1 MGMFSTKLLFIGL
14 LQGLLIFALAPF
26 FAGLARVLRAKM
38 HSRTGPPI
46 WQYYFDLWKLL
57 KRQDVVPATASWIYK
72 YTPYFVIACSFLLAM
87 IIPMWTQYSPLG
99 YAGDLLVVIYLLAV
113 IRFLTSTA
121 GIDSGSSYSGL
132 GSIRELAISVLVEP
146 SIILVLFIM
155 ALFAGSTNLS
165 TISQLVASGE
175 ISYASPAI
183 WLGMAAFAVAAFMEM
198 GKLPFDL
205 AEAEQEL
212 QEGPLTEYSG
222 HRLSLQKWGIFMK
235 QTVVA
240 SLFLAV
246 FFPFGSASV
255 LTLHGVLL
263 GVIIFMLKLTFCYFI
278 AAVIE
283 NSMARLTIYQAPQ
296 ITWVA
301 LGIAVL
307 SFVFFLVEI

>member
-1 MGMFSTKLLFIGL
+1 MFSTKLFLIGL
-14 LQGLLIFALAPF
+14 LQGLVIFALAPF
-26 FAGLARVLRAKM
+26 FAGLSRVLRAKM

-46 WQYYFDLWKLL
+46 WQYYYDLWKLL
-57 KRQDVVPATASWIYK
+57 KRQDVIPAPASWAYK
-72 YTPYFVIACSFLLAM
+72 YAPYIIIACSFLMAM
-87 IIPMWTQYSPLG
+87 IVPMWTLASPLG

-113 IRFLTSTA
+113 IRFLMSLA
-121 GIDSGSSYSGL
+121 GIDSGSSYAGL
-132 GSIRELAISVLVEP
+132 GSIRELTLSVLVEP

-155 ALFAGSTNLS
+155 ALFAGSTNLG
-165 TISQLVASGE
+165 TISQMIALGK

-222 HRLSLQKWGIFMK
+222 HRLSILEWGISMK
-235 QTVVA
+235 QMVIA

-246 FFPFGSASV
+246 FFPFGSAAALS
-255 LTLHGVLL
+255 LQGVLL
-263 GVIIFMLKLTFCYFI
+263 GAVIFLLKLTLCYVI

-283 NSMARLTIYQAPQ
+283 NSMSRLTIYQAPQ
-296 ITWVA
+296 VTWVA

>member
-1 MGMFSTKLLFIGL
+1 MFSIKLLLIGL

-26 FAGLARVLRAKM
+26 FAGLSRVLRAKM

-46 WQYYFDLWKLL
+46 WQCYYDLWKLL
-57 KRQDVVPATASWIYK
+57 KRQDVVPATASWAYK
-72 YTPYFVIACSFLLAM
+72 YAPYLILACSFLMAM
-87 IIPMWTQYSPLG
+87 IIPVWTQSSPLG
-99 YAGDLLVVIYLLAV
+99 YAGDLILLIYLLTM
-113 IRFLTSTA
+113 IRFLTSLS
-121 GIDSGSSYSGL
+121 GIDSGSSFAGM
-132 GSIRELAISVLVEP
+132 GSIRELTLSVLVEP
-146 SIILVLFIM
+146 TLILVLFIM
-155 ALFAGSTNLS
+155 ALYAGSTNLG
-165 TISQLVASGE
+165 TISQMIASEE

-222 HRLSLQKWGIFMK
+222 HRLSILEWGISMK
-235 QTVVA
+235 QMCVA
-240 SLFLAV
+240 ALFLAV
-246 FFPFGSASV
+246 FLPFGSAAS
-255 LTLHGVLL
+255 LSLQGVLL
-263 GVIIFMLKLTFCYFI
+263 GAVIFLLKLILCYVI

-283 NSMARLTIYQAPQ
+283 NSMSRLTIYQSPQ
-296 ITWVA
+296 VTWVA